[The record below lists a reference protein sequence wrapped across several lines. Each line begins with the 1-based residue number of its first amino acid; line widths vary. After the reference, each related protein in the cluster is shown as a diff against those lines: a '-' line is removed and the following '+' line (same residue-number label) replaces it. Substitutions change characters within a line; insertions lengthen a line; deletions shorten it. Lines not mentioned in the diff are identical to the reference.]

1 MPGKSITVQQVRLY
15 MTHRKQG
22 ETQAT
27 AGAKGGMSER
37 TGRRIEAG
45 EGSIGRLLADEEI
58 YEDIREFVRELKRR
72 PWRIIWKE

>member
-1 MPGKSITVQQVRLY
+1 MPGKHITTQQVRLY

-37 TGRRIEAG
+37 TGRRIETG
-45 EGSIGRLLADEEI
+45 EGKALEGAQRH
-58 YEDIREFVRELKRR
+58 
-72 PWRIIWKE
+72 WRTR